1 LYHDI
6 TELTAR
12 CIVAARRNRVREP
25 IQVYLTHA
33 ERATLDR
40 LARELGVSRAEA
52 LRRGIEVL
60 ETQRARSFH
69 QVFDALV
76 GAFSSPSAPTDL
88 AERHDEHA
96 ADDAEPR
103 SSRSRRRSS

>member
-1 LYHDI
+1 MYCGRTTQPGSGAHPGLPD
-6 TELTAR
+6 A
-12 CIVAARRNRVREP
+12 P
-25 IQVYLTHA
+25 